1 MAKDKDK
8 KRSGGK
14 KAKEPKKAKKASA
27 AQGTADKKSA
37 AAAAPTK
44 VAKVA
49 KVPKVAK
56 VAKVAKQAKAKAADL
71 ATHPAVAEIVAAS
84 LVAAAAAIKNPQKAR
99 DMATAVGG
107 ELETASKEAVDRG
120 SRFWQLALDIARRS
134 IDALETNTVAG
145 KGKSKPK
152 KSAGK

>member
-8 KRSGGK
+8 KRSAGK
-14 KAKEPKKAKKASA
+14 KAKEPRKAKKASA

-37 AAAAPTK
+37 AAAAPT
-44 VAKVA
+44 
-49 KVPKVAK
+49 K

-120 SRFWQLALDIARRS
+120 SHFWQLALDIARRS
-134 IDALETNTVAG
+134 IDALETNTVSG
-145 KGKSKPK
+145 KGKSKAK
-152 KSAGK
+152 KSTSK